1 MKNMKHRIK
10 KIEDAL
16 RAAYRERRIIEAP
29 PGWNRV
35 VMAQVFTEDPHSHHQ
50 RLAYLANLRNIWR
63 FSAVTGA
70 LAMALFLYALGIG
83 GTPDQLTIL
92 FFNDDPLPLMTIG
105 LLAL

>member
-1 MKNMKHRIK
+1 MNNMKHRIK

-16 RAAYRERRIIEAP
+16 RAAYHERRAPEAP
-29 PGWNRV
+29 PGWSRV

-50 RLAYLANLRNIWR
+50 QLAYLANLRSMWR

-70 LAMALFLYALGIG
+70 LAMALLIYAFGSG
-83 GTPDQLTIL
+83 GSPDVLTIL
-92 FFNDDPLPLMTIG
+92 FFNDDPLPMMTIG